1 MPAMAASASVLD
13 LLSRTRLFGSIP
25 PTLCEA
31 IAQEMRDAR
40 YRAGQS
46 IFERGDP
53 GNVIYLVMEGR
64 VRLSVSTAEGR
75 ELSFTHAVAGD
86 IFGEI
91 AALDGSPRSAN
102 AGALT
107 DVRMKSLAAS
117 ALHRLI
123 AAHPVLSKSVIEFL
137 CARLRDVSDHLED
150 VALFS
155 VERRLARF
163 LLHESSR
170 RGRQSGGAMRITL
183 GMSQGELA
191 LLVGASRPK
200 VNTALTMLEELG
212 AITRDGSELLCDI
225 EALENLSGSG

>member
-1 MPAMAASASVLD
+1 MAASVATLE

-25 PTLCEA
+25 SALCEA
-31 IAQEMRDAR
+31 IAQEMRDTR
-40 YRAGQS
+40 YRTGQS

-53 GNVIYLVMEGR
+53 GNVMYLVLEGR
-64 VRLSVSTAEGR
+64 VRLSVSSAEGR

-91 AALDGSPRSAN
+91 AALDGSPRSAS
-102 AGALT
+102 ASALT
-107 DVRMKSLAAS
+107 DVKMKSLAAS

-123 AAHPVLSKSVIEFL
+123 AANPALSKSVIEFL
-137 CARLRDVSDHLED
+137 CGRLRDVSDHLED

-163 LLHESSR
+163 LLHEVTR
-170 RGRQSGGAMRITL
+170 RGGPSAGAVRIKL

-200 VNTALTMLEELG
+200 VNTALTMLEEVG
-212 AITRDGSELLCDI
+212 AITRDGSEIACDI
-225 EALENLSGSG
+225 GVLQDLSEGG

>member
-1 MPAMAASASVLD
+1 MAASVATLE

-25 PTLCEA
+25 PALCEA
-31 IAQEMRDAR
+31 IAQEMRDTR
-40 YRAGQS
+40 YRTGQS
-46 IFERGDP
+46 IFARGDP
-53 GNVIYLVMEGR
+53 GNVMYLVLEGR
-64 VRLSVSTAEGR
+64 VRLSVSSAEGR

-91 AALDGSPRSAN
+91 AALDGSPRSAS
-102 AGALT
+102 ASALT
-107 DVRMKSLAAS
+107 DVKMKSLAAS

-123 AAHPVLSKSVIEFL
+123 AANPALSKSVIEFL
-137 CARLRDVSDHLED
+137 CGRLRDVSDHLED

-163 LLHESSR
+163 LLHEVTR
-170 RGRQSGGAMRITL
+170 RGGPSAGAVRIKL

-200 VNTALTMLEELG
+200 VNTALTMLEEVG
-212 AITRDGSELLCDI
+212 AITRDGGEIACDI
-225 EALENLSGSG
+225 GVLQDLSEGG